1 MTPQEAYE
9 KRYAPEKFAE
19 APQEIK
25 DAWLAAWTI
34 SWAIAEQMERE
45 ACARVCESLSC
56 EWEHQPNILQ
66 AEQATMR
73 ECAAAIRNRA

>member
-1 MTPQEAYE
+1 MTRDEVYQHAKELGFTKEETVLMEDAMRIGYE
-9 KRYAPEKFAE
+9 IGRKF
-19 APQEIK
+19 
-25 DAWLAAWTI
+25 
-34 SWAIAEQMERE
+34 ERE
-45 ACARVCESLSC
+45 ACARICESLSC